1 LSEDARSSA
10 DAVSRRDLPLWALT
24 GLAVVASFLCRLV
37 ERHAVRANYDDGVYW
52 QTAMAIGA
60 GKQPYTEVFH
70 AQPPLFPW
78 FISLPFR
85 LERTFA
91 LDSEVIARLL
101 MTLFAV
107 LLCASAAGVASF
119 LGGPRAGM
127 IAALITAILPIV
139 QDYSYLFGADLPAA
153 ALTGAA
159 MWCAVRGASST
170 SSGLVW
176 TATGGIVTLALFVKL
191 IAVVVLPAIVILI
204 ATTALQAPSWRARV
218 VRGLKVSLWT
228 LAGVAG
234 TAPLLVILLRPP
246 KVASQQIFQF
256 HVDAA
261 NHVHQ
266 SITSAVSGAGAWYWP
281 FLLLAGC
288 AAIFNLRHSP
298 KDRPTTIAVS
308 VFAATGP
315 FFVYLHRP
323 IFGHH
328 MLLFVMPGSVL
339 LAVAA
344 NALLTRANG
353 RESLLSYLTILMA
366 SFVCATQWAIVNVG
380 QPLQEAKVEACLRTL
395 PRDYEIV
402 SDDQELLARAGLKTP
417 PWLVDTSN
425 VRIKSGYL
433 SDDEIA
439 TATENAD
446 GVLLSPRHGRLRMT
460 AAPELAV
467 RHFPVRYTADGYDL
481 YVGTQAALTRCHGK
495 VRSLARPAR

>member
-467 RHFPVRYTADGYDL
+467 RHFLVRYTADGYDL